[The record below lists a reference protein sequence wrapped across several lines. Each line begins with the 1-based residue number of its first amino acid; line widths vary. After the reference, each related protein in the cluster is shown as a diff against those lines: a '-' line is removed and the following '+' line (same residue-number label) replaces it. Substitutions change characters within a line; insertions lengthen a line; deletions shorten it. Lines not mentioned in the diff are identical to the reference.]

1 MEKRMGASLGFLAFA
16 VATLSGVM
24 VGNPLGTIVGRA
36 LAALFAF
43 YVLGRLLGWLA
54 ERVLAEREEALCQDL
69 AKDAAASPDP
79 VEEAAGLRQAASPT
93 ESAGQEEGVAVAEAS
108 PAAKG

>member
-1 MEKRMGASLGFLAFA
+1 MGASLGFLAFA
-16 VATLSGVM
+16 VATISGVV

-54 ERVLAEREEALCQDL
+54 ERVLAEREEALGRDL
-69 AKDAAASPDP
+69 DKGAAGSP
-79 VEEAAGLRQAASPT
+79 ESATEAGLRQATAPT
-93 ESAGQEEGVAVAEAS
+93 ESSGGKEEVAAAEAS
-108 PAAKG
+108 PAAQG